1 VRIAKG
7 NARKPII
14 MDQESNQMEQHP
26 VQCRNGCGFYSNA
39 GTDGLCSVC
48 YKDMIKKKQQPPTNM
63 PASLAPSHAAMAQS
77 PTSSS
82 NINSSPEP
90 VVGAS
95 CSSAGSINSSPI
107 KPAQSWETASPTV
120 QLPHTDK
127 SELGVDSGLD
137 CASADAAAATAAA
150 NATDSPGASAEDS
163 GIKDSGKKK
172 KNRCLECKKKVGL
185 TGFTC
190 RCGGLY
196 CSIHR
201 YSDKHECDFD
211 YKEADAAEIRKSNP
225 VVVAKKVQQI

>member
-7 NARKPII
+7 NASKPII

-63 PASLAPSHAAMAQS
+63 PASLAPSPGAMAQS
-77 PTSSS
+77 PTSISS
-82 NINSSPEP
+82 SAEP
-90 VVGAS
+90 
-95 CSSAGSINSSPI
+95 CSSSAAAAAGSINSSPI
-107 KPAQSWETASPTV
+107 KPAQSLETASPTV
-120 QLPHTDK
+120 QLPQTEK
-127 SELGVDSGLD
+127 SELCGESNPSSGLD
-137 CASADAAAATAAA
+137 CASADAATATA

-201 YSDKHECDFD
+201 YSDKHQCDFD
-211 YKEADAAEIRKSNP
+211 YKEAGAAEIRKSNP

>member
-1 VRIAKG
+1 
-7 NARKPII
+7 

-127 SELGVDSGLD
+127 VSQR
-137 CASADAAAATAAA
+137 DAFHIFKFSRPRLA
-150 NATDSPGASAEDS
+150 NFPGS
-163 GIKDSGKKK
+163 
-172 KNRCLECKKKVGL
+172 
-185 TGFTC
+185 
-190 RCGGLY
+190 
-196 CSIHR
+196 
-201 YSDKHECDFD
+201 
-211 YKEADAAEIRKSNP
+211 P
-225 VVVAKKVQQI
+225 VVAFQPPIAQLSTLRSLEWRALDLKPRDGGQQAQGSGHFAEFGEWEHGDSIDIGAEMLVIHFLTNCLF